1 MKNSTLILKVAVAL
15 LFLGA
20 FMTRCA
26 NIMSP
31 DGGPKDSLPPVI
43 TNITPGNFAT
53 NFTEKKI
60 YIEFDEYVQ
69 IKDQNKEMFTSPQM
83 KKMPLLT
90 TRGRGIVITIRDT
103 LKENTTYAIDLGSAI
118 RDNNEG
124 NPLNAM
130 RYVFSTG
137 STIDS
142 LICSGYTA
150 DSYKADSVSRTFLW
164 FYIVDSLPD
173 TPDYDSTI
181 FNRKP
186 DVIARAQN
194 NGIFIAQNLK
204 PVKYRI
210 YAIGDKND
218 NQIYEPGTDLVGI
231 LDSTYNPA
239 ELPPFAIWFDSLR
252 RYPSAEPQLYFRMFT
267 DKTFKAQRLVEA
279 QRPDR
284 KQIVLYFNTA
294 LPQIDSLCLDSIPSD
309 KLIFD
314 PRTKGK
320 DTLNVWLNVPEE
332 SLPDTIKG
340 NITYYKH
347 DSVRNLVQTTE
358 PIKVAWKLVESKD
371 EQKAREKEEKERKQ
385 AEAEGREYTPP
396 KKQNPFKFKS
406 SASNEINPEQGFD
419 ITVDYPLIAFDSAA
433 VKLYK
438 VEGEGN
444 NSTESEV
451 EHHFVRDTL
460 NIGRYFVRAKWES
473 NTKYRFY
480 IPKESMTDIMGY
492 KNDSISNSFATYNP
506 EKYSKIVLTVS
517 GEEGK
522 EYIIQQTDNS
532 GKTQQE
538 IKGIKSGKHT
548 INFVSPGEIRI
559 RIIEDTNGN
568 GIWDAGNVVE
578 RLQPERAEMF
588 INAEGE
594 DLFATKANW
603 DIEIDVDMSKVFK
616 PMTMENLVQM
626 LDDKEASR
634 IKKLS
639 EEWVKKQHELNKNN
653 NNGQS
658 GTGMGGMMGGMGGMM
673 GGLGGLTG
681 SGSGGSSGRLF

>member
-1 MKNSTLILKVAVAL
+1 
-15 LFLGA
+15 
-20 FMTRCA
+20 
-26 NIMSP
+26 
-31 DGGPKDSLPPVI
+31 
-43 TNITPGNFAT
+43 
-53 NFTEKKI
+53 
-60 YIEFDEYVQ
+60 
-69 IKDQNKEMFTSPQM
+69 
-83 KKMPLLT
+83 
-90 TRGRGIVITIRDT
+90 
-103 LKENTTYAIDLGSAI
+103 
-118 RDNNEG
+118 
-124 NPLNAM
+124 
-130 RYVFSTG
+130 
-137 STIDS
+137 
-142 LICSGYTA
+142 
-150 DSYKADSVSRTFLW
+150 
-164 FYIVDSLPD
+164 
-173 TPDYDSTI
+173 
-181 FNRKP
+181 
-186 DVIARAQN
+186 
-194 NGIFIAQNLK
+194 
-204 PVKYRI
+204 
-210 YAIGDKND
+210 
-218 NQIYEPGTDLVGI
+218 
-231 LDSTYNPA
+231 
-239 ELPPFAIWFDSLR
+239 
-252 RYPSAEPQLYFRMFT
+252 MFT

-294 LPQIDSLCLDSIPSD
+294 LPQIDSLRLDSIPSD

-681 SGSGGSSGRLF
+681 SGSSGSSGRLF

>member
-1 MKNSTLILKVAVAL
+1 MKNSTLILKVAVTL

-252 RYPSAEPQLYFRMFT
+252 RYPSAEPQLYFRMFA

-294 LPQIDSLCLDSIPSD
+294 LPQIDSLRLDSIPSD

-681 SGSGGSSGRLF
+681 SGSSGSSGRLF